1 MYFMRSLLITLLLSL
16 CLVSSALATEVHL
29 SIALGMRDAFN
40 EIAAAYEKKQPDVTL
55 LINYAAA
62 GVLAK
67 QIVQGAPADIFVSAN
82 HHWMNYLV
90 AKQCVPADQIHIFA
104 YNSLVFVGRK
114 NASVNTLSDV
124 VRLERIAL
132 GSPKSVPVG
141 EYAKQA
147 LQAAG
152 LYEKVQN
159 KLVLAK
165 DVRQALL
172 YADRGEADGA
182 FVYRTDALLAKTA
195 VVLLEVPQSLY
206 DKVTFV
212 VAPTTSG
219 LSSPQAL
226 AFFDF
231 LQTGQANEILEKYGY
246 VIP

>member
-16 CLVSSALATEVHL
+16 CLVSSALATEVRL